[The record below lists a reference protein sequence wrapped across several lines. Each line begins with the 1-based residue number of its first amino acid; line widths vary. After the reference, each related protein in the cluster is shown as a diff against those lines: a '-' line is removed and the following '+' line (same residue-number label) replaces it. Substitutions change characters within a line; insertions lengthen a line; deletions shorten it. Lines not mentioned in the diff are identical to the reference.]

1 MLIDERQMTRYPV
14 RRTFKK
20 IWIMI
25 AGFGIFIPIGLALY
39 FGTGERTALLVVAF
53 GGVFTLALI
62 IKAAAPGSRYAVG
75 RDGILLKKGRSTRLV
90 GYEELQGA
98 AVLSE
103 EQAVEALNRYLAP
116 AVQSER
122 ALNLKAWY
130 RSNSAYGNFIR
141 YCSVPVLQQTT
152 SVGSHLNIV
161 KFDSRTSGNFAI
173 FKLLSGEE
181 FLLSPADCEGFV
193 RHISSAS
200 KLTDTTPSSSYTVPD
215 YGMDTE
221 KAARRRKWLFGY
233 ALVTFA
239 VLTTIIIV
247 FFALPSFR
255 SASEGSSWIQRII
268 GSLSQGESGGEEGE
282 KTDAVMQTGWVDA
295 DTFRTRITARSEGSA
310 SAEDEERSRE
320 LNRAV
325 AAGWQYS
332 VMSGII
338 GAHLRDSGLDPDE
351 EQFEALNEAIEDLVV
366 GLEPEILAREV
377 NQEMTEIMVIFDL
390 STPDFRETVDSLLE
404 EALETTE

>member
-1 MLIDERQMTRYPV
+1 MLIDERQMTRFPA

-25 AGFGIFIPIGLALY
+25 AGFGVFIPIGLALY
-39 FGTGERTALLVVAF
+39 FGTGERTALLAVAF

-75 RDGILLKKGRSTRLV
+75 RDGILLKKGGSTRLV
-90 GYEELQGA
+90 GYDELRGT

-116 AVQSER
+116 AVRSER

-152 SVGSHLNIV
+152 SVGSQLNIV
-161 KFDSRTSGNFAI
+161 KFDSRASGSFVI
-173 FKLLSGEE
+173 LKLLSGEE

-193 RHISSAS
+193 RHFSSGS
-200 KLTDTTPSSSYTVPD
+200 KLIDTTPSSSYTAPD
-215 YGMDTE
+215 YGMNTE

-247 FFALPSFR
+247 FVAFPSFH
-255 SASEGSSWIQRII
+255 SASEGSGWIQRII
-268 GSLSQGESGGEEGE
+268 GSRSQGESGGENTEAAME
-282 KTDAVMQTGWVDA
+282 TGWVDG
-295 DTFRTRITARSEGSA
+295 DTFRTRITARSEISA
-310 SAEDEERSRE
+310 TADDEEKSRE

-325 AAGWQYS
+325 ATGWQYS
-332 VMSGII
+332 VMSGMI
-338 GAHLRDSGLDPDE
+338 GAHLRNSGLDPDE

-366 GLEPEILAREV
+366 GLEPEILTREV
-377 NQEMTEIMVIFDL
+377 NQEMTEITIVFDL
-390 STPDFRETVDSLLE
+390 STPGFRETVDSLLE